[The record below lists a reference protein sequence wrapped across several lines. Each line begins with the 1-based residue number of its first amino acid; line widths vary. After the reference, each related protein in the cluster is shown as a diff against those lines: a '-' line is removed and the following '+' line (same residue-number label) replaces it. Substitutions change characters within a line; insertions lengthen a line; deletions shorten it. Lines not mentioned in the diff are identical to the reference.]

1 MALLDYN
8 EVTLKKFIVF
18 DGEPYEVVDS
28 HVARTQMRKPTNKT
42 KLKSLLNG
50 RVIEQ
55 VYQTSDRVEEA
66 DITKKTITYLYKN
79 EKKGEY
85 WFSWPDN
92 PRDRFL
98 IDEKILGNQIRFIK
112 DKSEIEAQLF
122 TIKDGEERII
132 GIKYPM
138 KVDLRVTEAP
148 PSIKGDTA
156 TGGTKIVVLET
167 GATVS
172 APLFINEGELL
183 KINTETGEY
192 SERVNESK

>member
-8 EVTLKKFIVF
+8 EVTLKKYVVV

-42 KLKSLLNG
+42 KLKSLISG

-55 VYQTSDRVEEA
+55 VFQVSDRVEEA
-66 DITKKTITYLYKN
+66 DISKKPITFLYKN
-79 EKKGEY
+79 EKKAEF

-92 PRDRFL
+92 PKDRFVL
-98 IDEKILGNQIRFIK
+98 DDKIVGDQIKYIK
-112 DKSEIEAQLF
+112 EKSEVEAQVF
-122 TIKDGEERII
+122 TLKDGEEKII

-138 KVDLRVTEAP
+138 KVDLRVVEAP

-156 TGGTKIVVLET
+156 TGGTKVVVLET
-167 GATVS
+167 GATVN
-172 APLFINEGELL
+172 APLFINEGELI
-183 KINTETGEY
+183 KVNIETGEY